1 MDTFIPMHKVII
13 VGGGFG
19 GLNAAKEL
27 GSAPDVD
34 VTLIDRRNHHLF
46 QPLLYQVATAGLSPA
61 EIAAPIRSILSK
73 HKNIRVLQGEV
84 LSVDLEKNEVITD
97 FGTFPY
103 DSLILACGAQ
113 HSYFG
118 HEEWEEHARD

>member
-1 MDTFIPMHKVII
+1 M
-13 VGGGFG
+13 
-19 GLNAAKEL
+19 
-27 GSAPDVD
+27 
-34 VTLIDRRNHHLF
+34 
-46 QPLLYQVATAGLSPA
+46 SPA

-84 LSVDLEKNEVITD
+84 LSIDVEKSEVITD

-118 HEEWEEHARD
+118 HEEWEEHAPGLKNLEQATEIRRASNTRTISP